1 MIRVFN
7 WIVVDHRIEPRSG
20 QTKEYKFGIWCFF
33 AKCMVLKS
41 WIKDWLTQSLD
52 YVSEWGDM
60 STCGLL
66 FQ

>member
-7 WIVVDHRIEPRSG
+7 WIVVDHGIEPRSG
-20 QTKEYKFGIWCFF
+20 QTKEYIIGIWWFF
-33 AKCMVLKS
+33 AKFMVLKS

-52 YVSEWGDM
+52 NVSEWSDM
-60 STCGLL
+60 STCVLL